1 MSVFHLQPRQ
11 LTVNLT
17 DINANQ
23 ERGND
28 FNNNKNNSIQ
38 ATIGATNCCE
48 DFPNSKHRFVG
59 RNKPMRKINTNGKTV
74 RCDTPIPTHKSLCS
88 GPQRQQKKLGECSR
102 GQNATELDFDSIF
115 LTHKDAEIFSES
127 GEKHFDISKGF
138 QALLLHC
145 NENDAREKEIARKNN
160 QKGEFKEHKTNN
172 SDENKSKSSLSMPLS
187 NWKAVE
193 EGRNEIESDQTDLEW
208 GNTEKQQLVGKAGQ
222 ENAKNVTQQKKYD
235 EILVEFNTLRTV
247 INFYYF
253 F

>member
-115 LTHKDAEIFSES
+115 LTPKDAEIFNES
-127 GEKHFDISKGF
+127 GEKDFDISKGF

-172 SDENKSKSSLSMPLS
+172 SDENKPKSSLSVPLS

-193 EGRNEIESDQTDLEW
+193 EGRNEIESKTDLEW
-208 GNTEKQQLVGKAGQ
+208 GNIEKRQLVGKAGQ

-247 INFYYF
+247 INYYF
-253 F
+253 